1 MSVCFIFGGGRLQC
15 AVTCAQVRERSRAN
29 VSSAIRE
36 RARETASGA
45 RPPATRMA
53 SSHAPHA
60 SEADASLQAAA
71 LAGDEPALRRAL
83 DAGASPDAQDEHGWT
98 ALHNAMLSG
107 AASLGIATVLVEA
120 GASANV
126 TTAEGETALHL
137 VHEADPKVDW
147 KVTSGRTTDGRSS
160 FFAASIIQVLV
171 SAGAS
176 VNATSN
182 DGSTALHL
190 AAEAGASSSVMAL
203 LHCGADVAAADY
215 EGRTALQRAGKRA
228 AGALTVEHAVRLRG
242 LLKAA
247 AEDAVNVEGFS
258 LCDEGAVKGEA
269 ADVLCRTDDD
279 SDDENA
285 VMSWADA
292 LAAVP
297 RELPARLY
305 GSPPKERRAPLSPSR
320 KRSSAHANIY
330 PPEYVSSPAA
340 NSPGGAPKT
349 PKSARGKARLADLE
363 NFSL

>member
-1 MSVCFIFGGGRLQC
+1 MQLHVHKSERE
-15 AVTCAQVRERSRAN
+15 AAQTSQAPSGN
-29 VSSAIRE
+29 APGDCIR
-36 RARETASGA
+36 RETTCYPHGLVACTA
-45 RPPATRMA
+45 RR
-53 SSHAPHA
+53 
-60 SEADASLQAAA
+60 ADASLQAAA

-83 DAGASPDAQDEHGWT
+83 DAGASPDAQDELGWT

-242 LLKAA
+242 LWRRR
-247 AEDAVNVEGFS
+247 
-258 LCDEGAVKGEA
+258 
-269 ADVLCRTDDD
+269 RTP
-279 SDDENA
+279 S
-285 VMSWADA
+285 MSRASHSATRA
-292 LAAVP
+292 L
-297 RELPARLY
+297 
-305 GSPPKERRAPLSPSR
+305 
-320 KRSSAHANIY
+320 
-330 PPEYVSSPAA
+330 
-340 NSPGGAPKT
+340 
-349 PKSARGKARLADLE
+349 
-363 NFSL
+363 